1 MAPETVGQHAAYNF
15 LALADR
21 EFDAGKQRRRCGIPL
36 AKAVSYALQ
45 YLAEARYTPILD
57 EEGLHC
63 LANRLDF
70 DYGTEGWH
78 FNALAAA
85 CALHDNAQ
93 FHDLNYDELLSGRPL
108 VRELVNRV
116 LKYGLEKDD
125 TVRAP

>member
-21 EFDAGKQRRRCGIPL
+21 EFDAGNNDEGAVFL
-36 AKAVSYALQ
+36 YKAVSYALQ